1 MPPFYADATPKG
13 EIVLVVGPPIA
24 EAGETDEDA
33 VDAALVEA
41 LATMPPGKA
50 AGEVA
55 KRFGL
60 DRKALYAQ
68 IMAERDG

>member
-1 MPPFYADATPKG
+1 MED
-13 EIVLVVGPPIA
+13 EV
-24 EAGETDEDA
+24 EADEDE
-33 VDAALVEA
+33 VETALKLA
-41 LATMPPGKA
+41 LAAMPPGKA

-60 DRKALYAQ
+60 DRKALYAR